1 MKGSGEAVA
10 PAAEDSEKEDTKE
23 EDVKGSGEAV
33 ARAAEDSLEDQ
44 KKEDLMSAATGN
56 KGSVTDSLTD
66 TDLDSPSI
74 GLTGIKSYFDY

>member
-1 MKGSGEAVA
+1 MAA
-10 PAAEDSEKEDTKE
+10 P
-23 EDVKGSGEAV
+23 
-33 ARAAEDSLEDQ
+33 AAEDSLEDQ